1 MIEQGEVR
9 LIYKPVYWL
18 LSQIFQMLLDQKY
31 QFSLLLDEHIEKLD
45 IKWKKT
51 FTINQ
56 ETCDKA
62 MAVVQLQKGEK
73 CSDGDNFKFWSRKH
87 FKIER
92 IGTKQV
98 INRGVARISDWG
110 GAWCERSELHLGV
123 WGLAPSENFKITV
136 YNDRLYSM
144 RDPLQ

>member
-62 MAVVQLQKGEK
+62 MAAVQLQKGEK

-110 GAWCERSELHLGV
+110 GPGASEASFIWVSG
-123 WGLAPSENFKITV
+123 GLPPAKILKLLFITT
-136 YNDRLYSM
+136 DFIA
-144 RDPLQ
+144 

>member
-18 LSQIFQMLLDQKY
+18 LSQIFQMSLDQKY

-62 MAVVQLQKGEK
+62 MAAVQLQKGEK

-98 INRGVARISDWG
+98 INT
-110 GAWCERSELHLGV
+110 LHSSKV
-123 WGLAPSENFKITV
+123 TKIMITLV
-136 YNDRLYSM
+136 NKFSKSKNSVNILFY
-144 RDPLQ
+144 PFEP

>member
-1 MIEQGEVR
+1 M
-9 LIYKPVYWL
+9 
-18 LSQIFQMLLDQKY
+18 SLDQKY

-51 FTINQ
+51 FTFNQ
-56 ETCDKA
+56 ETYDKA
-62 MAVVQLQKGEK
+62 MAAVQLHKGEK

-98 INRGVARISDWG
+98 IKMVNYSCTDWT
-110 GAWCERSELHLGV
+110 CC
-123 WGLAPSENFKITV
+123 N
-136 YNDRLYSM
+136 
-144 RDPLQ
+144 

>member
-9 LIYKPVYWL
+9 LIYKPVYWV
-18 LSQIFQMLLDQKY
+18 LSQIFQMSLDQKY

-45 IKWKKT
+45 FKWKKT

-56 ETCDKA
+56 ETHDKA
-62 MAVVQLQKGEK
+62 MAAVRLQKGEK
-73 CSDGDNFKFWSRKH
+73 CTDGDNFKFWSRKH

-98 INRGVARISDWG
+98 I
-110 GAWCERSELHLGV
+110 E
-123 WGLAPSENFKITV
+123 
-136 YNDRLYSM
+136 
-144 RDPLQ
+144 